1 MLWRHK
7 RWHLTVGG
15 WGAGKVRTSEAIFG
29 IKCIRHRDYTSASG
43 FFFFLKLGLQMI
55 CLAGKLRV
63 KW

>member
-7 RWHLTVGG
+7 RWHLTVGVLSG
-15 WGAGKVRTSEAIFG
+15 SVNFLAIFG
-29 IKCIRHRDYTSASG
+29 IKCFRHRVYTSASG
-43 FFFFLKLGLQMI
+43 LKKKLGLQMI